1 MMKVGDIAY
10 IRIAVRGESKRALV
24 PIKITERL
32 IRESLEG
39 KAVSY
44 IVRSPTG
51 EDYEIDPDNEE
62 LYTALEDAKEVLVK
76 EAMVEVEKIIQ
87 KARAFEQRYFIK
99 DIVQQQTP
107 LLPSPY
113 GENETNTITS

>member
-51 EDYEIDPDNEE
+51 EDYEIDPESEE
-62 LYTALEDAKEVLVK
+62 LYTALADAKKVLVK
-76 EAMVEVEKIIQ
+76 EAMFEVDKVIN
-87 KARAFEQRYFIK
+87 KAKSFEQRYFVK
-99 DIVQQQTP
+99 DIGLQQTP
-107 LLPSPY
+107 SLPSLPN
-113 GENETNTITS
+113 ENETNTITS